1 MKLILEIFLI
11 FVADAF
17 SAKKS
22 LRKNEECPVPDKAVI
37 CENRCLDDGTQCVAR
52 CEDQGR

>member
-11 FVADAF
+11 FVADGF